1 MNETDEKT
9 FEQFL
14 RQFRFRAPAPLPVEK
29 GAAVVQWA
37 PTALSVSPIGILI
50 ADDHEMFRAGLRL
63 LLEAE
68 PGLKVIDEARDGAEA
83 VERARRLK
91 PDIILLD
98 LSMPNH
104 PGFEALKD
112 LGSDEPNET
121 RVILL
126 SGEVSTRQIVEA
138 LQLGARGVVLKGSP
152 TQI

>member
-1 MNETDEKT
+1 MNETDEKN

-29 GAAVVQWA
+29 GGAVVQWGPA
-37 PTALSVSPIGILI
+37 SAQSVSPIGILI

-91 PDIILLD
+91 PDILLLD
-98 LSMPNH
+98 ACVRLSKNH
-104 PGFEALKD
+104 
-112 LGSDEPNET
+112 LGICEHF
-121 RVILL
+121 
-126 SGEVSTRQIVEA
+126 GEVCCG
-138 LQLGARGVVLKGSP
+138 LDL
-152 TQI
+152 